1 MLQSLQL
8 TNFRSYT
15 DRSFT
20 FDRVT
25 AFVGKNGI
33 GKTNILEAIGFLALA
48 RSFRARQDRE
58 VITWGSEVARLV
70 GQVEQSQI
78 EVILNQQLRGSKTI
92 KINGVSRRAIELL
105 GNVRVV
111 LFLPESLDLVAG
123 SPQNRRHFLDL
134 VLVQSDR
141 RYAYHLIQLQ
151 KILRQRNRLLR
162 QIDEGVASRDQ
173 LEFWDESFV
182 EEAGYL
188 SASRVRF
195 LQSAND
201 RLSQH
206 YQIMSG
212 EKQILQ
218 LEYRAA
224 SVSERSGEQEKYRHP
239 HDCPTEVGEWQQLL
253 RQSIHQFQGREII
266 AGSSLYGP
274 QRDDFVLVLD
284 NRPLASFGS
293 RGEFRSAILALKAAE
308 ADYLLATEDP
318 VPLIFLLDDVYSEL
332 DINRRG
338 QLSDL
343 IGSHQAVI
351 TTTDVDHLDS
361 TMQKTAKIEELL

>member
-58 VITWGSEVARLV
+58 AISWGAEVARLV
-70 GQVEQSQI
+70 GQMEQSQI
-78 EVILNQQLRGSKTI
+78 EVVLSQQQRGGKTI

-105 GNVRVV
+105 GNVRIV

-123 SPQNRRHFLDL
+123 SPQSRRHFLDL

-162 QIDEGVASRDQ
+162 QIDEGAASRDQ

-188 SASRVRF
+188 IASRVMF
-195 LQSAND
+195 LQSVNAH
-201 RLSQH
+201 LSQH
-206 YQIMSG
+206 YQVMSG
-212 EKQILQ
+212 ERQVLR

-224 SVSERSGEQEKYRHP
+224 SVSERSGEQERYNNP
-239 HDCPTEVGEWQQLL
+239 ADCPIEIGDWQQLL
-253 RQSIHQFQGREII
+253 RQSIHQFQAREIV

-274 QRDDFVLVLD
+274 QRDDFTLVLD
-284 NRPLASFGS
+284 DRPLASFGS

-308 ADYLLATEDP
+308 ADYLLASEDP

-332 DINRRG
+332 DVSRRS

-343 IGSHQAVI
+343 IGSHQAII
-351 TTTDVDHLDS
+351 TTTDVDHLDAA
-361 TMQKTAKIEELL
+361 MRKIARIEELT